1 MKVWMPRTV
10 PLRWRE
16 ESPSLTDQ
24 DDTRP
29 IDCVKCGRSFVSPR
43 WIGWQGPLCPSCFDR
58 LEREEK
64 VRLHH
69 VKTARRGLGRWFK
82 GLFGG

>member
-1 MKVWMPRTV
+1 MMRVWMPRTV
-10 PLRWRE
+10 PPGGGRIHVV
-16 ESPSLTDQ
+16 TDQ

-43 WIGWQGPLCPSCFDR
+43 WIGWQGPLCPSCFER
-58 LEREEK
+58 LEREEQ

-69 VKTARRGLGRWFK
+69 VKTSRRGLGGWFR

>member
-1 MKVWMPRTV
+1 V
-10 PLRWRE
+10 
-16 ESPSLTDQ
+16 TDQ

-43 WIGWQGPLCPSCFDR
+43 WIGWQGPLCPSCYER
-58 LEREEK
+58 LEREEQ

-69 VKTARRGLGRWFK
+69 VKTARRGLGGWLR

>member
-1 MKVWMPRTV
+1 MPLSV
-10 PLRWRE
+10 PLWWRKDHL
-16 ESPSLTDQ
+16 LTDQ

-58 LEREEK
+58 LEREEQ

-69 VKTARRGLGRWFK
+69 VKTARRSLGGWFR

>member
-1 MKVWMPRTV
+1 V
-10 PLRWRE
+10 
-16 ESPSLTDQ
+16 TDR

-29 IDCVKCGRSFVSPR
+29 IECVKCGRAFVSPR

-58 LEREEK
+58 LEREEQ

-69 VKTARRGLGRWFK
+69 VKTARRGLGGWFK